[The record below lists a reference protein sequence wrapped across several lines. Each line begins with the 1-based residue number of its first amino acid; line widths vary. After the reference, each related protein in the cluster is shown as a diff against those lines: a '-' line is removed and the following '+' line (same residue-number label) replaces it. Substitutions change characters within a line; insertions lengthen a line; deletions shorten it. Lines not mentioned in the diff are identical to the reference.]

1 MDSFV
6 HSLLGLDL
14 WTAAA
19 VAAVFAASGAVRGFA
34 GGIGANFLTAPV
46 LGVLLGPRE
55 AVPIILLVN
64 MVGNAQLMPRV
75 LAHVRWREG
84 WPIFLFPALTVP
96 LGAAVLLT
104 VDEDVMRRAI
114 AGAAAAFS
122 LLMLSGWRYRG
133 RHLFGLSVAA
143 GSASGV
149 LAGAVSIGGPPIFLY
164 LMAGGGNAATNR
176 AQFVMYGNFACAAA
190 LATFLAAGVVTVQ
203 MLLFAALLAAP
214 TAAGIWLGDRLFRRT
229 GEEAFRRVTL
239 WGLAAVSLCILVL

>member
-46 LGVLLGPRE
+46 LGPRE

-164 LMAGGGNAATNR
+164 LMAGAGNAATNR